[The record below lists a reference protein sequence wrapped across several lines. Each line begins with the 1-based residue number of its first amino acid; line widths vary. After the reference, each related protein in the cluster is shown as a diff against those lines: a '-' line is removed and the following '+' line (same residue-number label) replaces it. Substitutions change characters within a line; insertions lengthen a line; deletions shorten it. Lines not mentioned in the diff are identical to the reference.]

1 MLTTV
6 VFWTAATLLGFT
18 YVGYPLLVMLQARVR
33 PRPVRRGEVQPPVT
47 AIMTVYDGARSLATK
62 LDNLLGQDYPSDRLD
77 IIVACDG
84 CSDDSAAIA
93 RGYADRRVTVLEF
106 AERRG
111 KAACLNDAV
120 AVATG
125 DLLLMV
131 DVRQRLAPDA
141 LSRLVACLA
150 DPAVGVAAGE
160 LRFEDPDT
168 GFAASVDAYWKYEK
182 AIRLAESAS
191 GSAIG
196 VSGALYAIRRDL
208 FPDVP
213 AGTVLDDVFVPMDV
227 VRRGHRVVL
236 EAGAVAWDRASA
248 SSEDERRRKLRTL
261 AGNFQLVALAPWLLL
276 PFANPAWLR
285 FVSHKLLRLMSPW
298 LLLALAASSV
308 LLTARG
314 HWFPALTAAGL
325 AGLVA
330 LALASRLGG
339 GVSRLF
345 PVRIATAFVHMN
357 LYAAQALFAWLG
369 RRRLHLW

>member
-1 MLTTV
+1 MLTII
-6 VFWTAATLLGFT
+6 VFWTAAALLGFT
-18 YVGYPLLVMLQARVR
+18 YVGYPLLVLAQARLR
-33 PRPVRRGEVQPPVT
+33 PRPIHRGDAQPTVT
-47 AIMTVYDGARSLATK
+47 AIMTVYDGAGSLARK
-62 LDNLLGQDYPSDRLD
+62 LDNLLAQEYPPERLD
-77 IIVACDG
+77 IVVACDG
-84 CSDDSAAIA
+84 CSDGSAAIA
-93 RGYADRRVTVLEF
+93 RGYADRRVTLLEF
-106 AERRG
+106 AQRRG
-111 KAACLNDAV
+111 KAACLDDAA

-125 DLLLMV
+125 ELLLMV
-131 DVRQRLAPDA
+131 DVRQRLEPDA

-196 VSGALYAIRRDL
+196 VSGALYAIRRAL
-208 FPDVP
+208 FPAVP
-213 AGTVLDDVFVPMDV
+213 AGTVLDDVLVPMDV

-236 EAGAVAWDRASA
+236 EEGAVAWDRASTN
-248 SSEDERRRKLRTL
+248 SGDERRRKLRTL

-285 FVSHKLLRLMSPW
+285 FTSHKLLRLLSPW

-308 LLTARG
+308 LLVGR
-314 HWFPALTAAGL
+314 HWFFALTAAGL
-325 AGLVA
+325 GGLVGLV
-330 LALASRLGG
+330 LAGRLWG
-339 GVSRLF
+339 GVARLF

>member
-1 MLTTV
+1 MLTAF
-6 VFWTAATLLGFT
+6 VFWTAAALLGFT
-18 YVGYPLLVMLQARVR
+18 YVGYPLLVMAQARLR
-33 PRPVRRGEVQPPVT
+33 PRPVARGDAQPTVT
-47 AIMTVYDGARSLATK
+47 AILTVYDGAGSLARK
-62 LDNLLGQDYPSDRLD
+62 LDNLLGQDYPPGRLD
-77 IIVACDG
+77 VVVACDG

-93 RGYADRRVTVLEF
+93 RGYADRGVTVLEF
-106 AERRG
+106 AQRRG
-111 KAACLNDAV
+111 KAACLDDAV
-120 AVATG
+120 AAATG
-125 DLLLMV
+125 ELLLMV
-131 DVRQRLAPDA
+131 DVRQRLEPDA
-141 LSRLVACLA
+141 LSRLVACLG

-196 VSGALYAIRRDL
+196 VSGALYAIRRAL
-208 FPDVP
+208 FPVVP
-213 AGTVLDDVFVPMDV
+213 AGTVLDDVYVPMDV

-236 EAGAVAWDRASA
+236 EEGAVAWDRASA

-276 PFANPAWLR
+276 PVANPAWLR
-285 FVSHKLLRLMSPW
+285 FFSHKLLRLLSPW
-298 LLLALAASSV
+298 LLLVLAASS
-308 LLTARG
+308 LLLAGR
-314 HWFPALTAAGL
+314 HWFFASTAAGL
-325 AGLVA
+325 AGLVV
-330 LALASRLGG
+330 LALAGRMGG
-339 GVSRLF
+339 GVARLF

>member
-1 MLTTV
+1 MLTAF
-6 VFWTAATLLGFT
+6 VFWTAAALLGFT
-18 YVGYPLLVMLQARVR
+18 YVGYPLLVMAQARLR
-33 PRPVRRGEVQPPVT
+33 PQPVRRGDARPTVT
-47 AIMTVYDGARSLATK
+47 AIMTVYDGAGHLARK
-62 LDNLLGQDYPSDRLD
+62 LDNLLGQDYPSGRLD
-77 IIVACDG
+77 VVVACDG
-84 CSDDSAAIA
+84 CGDDSAEIA
-93 RGYADRRVTVLEF
+93 RGYADRGVTVLEF
-106 AERRG
+106 AQRRG
-111 KAACLNDAV
+111 KAACLDDAV

-125 DLLLMV
+125 ELLLMV
-131 DVRQRLAPDA
+131 DVRQRLEPDA
-141 LSRLVACLA
+141 LSRLAACLA

-196 VSGALYAIRRDL
+196 VSGALYAVRRAL
-208 FPDVP
+208 FPTVP
-213 AGTVLDDVFVPMDV
+213 AGTVLDDVYVPMDV

-236 EAGAVAWDRASA
+236 EEGAVAWDRASA

-276 PFANPAWLR
+276 PVANPAWLR
-285 FVSHKLLRLMSPW
+285 FFSHKLLRLLSPW
-298 LLLALAASSV
+298 LLLALATSSV
-308 LLTARG
+308 LLAGR
-314 HWFPALTAAGL
+314 HWFFALTAAGL
-325 AGLVA
+325 ASLVL
-330 LALASRLGG
+330 LALAGRLGG
-339 GVSRLF
+339 GAARLF